1 MRHWLVAA
9 LLLFAGWVHAQD
21 VLPVPLLAGRVI
33 DQTATLS
40 SAQVQALDAQLAA
53 VETKRGSQ
61 IVVLMVPSTQPEDIA
76 AYAQRIAVGW
86 KIGRRT
92 VGDGVL
98 IVVAKN
104 DRRMRIEVAKAL
116 EGAIP
121 DLTTKRIIDAQLTP
135 AFKAGD
141 FAGGLG
147 AAVDALSARIGGEG
161 LPEPDASSSSSNLDP
176 GFELRDL
183 LMFLVVATPI
193 MGTVL
198 GSFLGRKLGALAT
211 GGAVGGLAWYVT
223 ASLFVAGGAGLIAL
237 IVVGVMGLG
246 GFGGGR
252 GGRSMGG
259 RPDGPLVWGG
269 GGGGFHSGGD
279 GGGGGFSSGGGGD
292 FGGGGSSGSW

>member
-1 MRHWLVAA
+1 MHRWLAAA
-9 LLLFAGWVHAQD
+9 LLLLAGWVHAQD

-40 SAQVQALDAQLAA
+40 AAQVQALDAQLAA

-76 AYAQRIAVGW
+76 AYAQRIADGW

-121 DLTTKRIIDAQLTP
+121 DLAAKRIIDAQLTP

-161 LPEPDASSSSSNLDP
+161 LPEPDAGGGKGGSSNLDP

-193 MGTVL
+193 MGTVFS
-198 GSFLGRKLGALAT
+198 SFLGRKLGALAT
-211 GGAVGGLAWYVT
+211 GGAVGGLAWFVT
-223 ASLFVAGGAGLIAL
+223 ASLFVAGGAGVIAL

-246 GFGGGR
+246 GFGA
-252 GGRSMGG
+252 GRSMGG
-259 RPDGPLVWGG
+259 PVVWGG
-269 GGGGFHSGGD
+269 GGGGFRSGG
-279 GGGGGFSSGGGGD
+279 GGGGGFSSGGGGN
-292 FGGGGSSGSW
+292 FGGGGSSGGW